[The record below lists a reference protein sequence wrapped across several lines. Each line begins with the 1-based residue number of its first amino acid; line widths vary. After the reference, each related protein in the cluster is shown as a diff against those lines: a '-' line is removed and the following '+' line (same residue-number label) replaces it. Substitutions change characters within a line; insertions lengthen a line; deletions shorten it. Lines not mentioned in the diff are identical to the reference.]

1 MPQAKHL
8 TGPEHV
14 AKFKAYLELWQDR
27 LNLKDWRIE
36 QHRSKA
42 ERGALA
48 QIQRSYPDR
57 LAAWR
62 LGVDWGAIEPT
73 DHELESTAVH
83 ELLHV
88 LICEVVE
95 LAQKKADDDIL
106 MAAEHR
112 IVNSLERLLVP
123 KGD

>member
-1 MPQAKHL
+1 MSKNL

-14 AKFKAYLELWQDR
+14 LKFKAYLDKWQDK

-36 QHRSKA
+36 QHKSKA

-48 QIQRSYPDR
+48 QVQRSYPDR

-62 LGVDWGAIEPT
+62 LGTDWGAIQLT
-73 DHELESTAVH
+73 DYELESTAAH
-83 ELLHV
+83 ELIHV
-88 LICEVVE
+88 LLCELVE
-95 LAQKKADDDIL
+95 LALKKADDEIL

-112 IVNSLERLLVP
+112 VVNTLERLLVP

>member
-1 MPQAKHL
+1 MPSPKHV

-14 AKFKAYLELWQDR
+14 AKFAAYLELWQDR

-36 QHRSKA
+36 QHQSKA
-42 ERGALA
+42 SRGALA
-48 QIQRSYPDR
+48 QVQRSFPDR

-62 LGVDWGAIEPT
+62 LGTDWGPVSPT

-88 LICEVVE
+88 LVCEVVE
-95 LAQKKADDDIL
+95 LASKKADDETL

-112 IVNSLERLLVP
+112 IVNTLERLLVP
-123 KGD
+123 KVD